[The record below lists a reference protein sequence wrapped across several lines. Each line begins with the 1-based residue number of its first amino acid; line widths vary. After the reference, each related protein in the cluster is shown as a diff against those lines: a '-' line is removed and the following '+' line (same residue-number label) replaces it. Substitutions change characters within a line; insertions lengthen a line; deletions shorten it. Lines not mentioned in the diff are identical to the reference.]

1 MFDNG
6 HSYTSEGF
14 LTQKIILISSMSFLG
29 INYGMGLLL
38 TFFLFC
44 DTLFGIAKTITLYGW
59 ESVNKNRFL
68 IGVLTKVLVLFIPIS
83 LALSGALLGF
93 NLKALVALS
102 MYTLIAND
110 AISCYTNLLSIKKKQ
125 DFKNKDLIEMLI
137 NFLRSLI
144 YSSITSMM
152 KKIKDAPNCNLDDKE
167 DENKPTGN

>member
-1 MFDNG
+1 MFDND
-6 HSYTSEGF
+6 HNFTPESF
-14 LTQKIILISSMSFLG
+14 FAQKIILISGMSFLG

-38 TFFLFC
+38 TFFLFS
-44 DTLFGIAKTITLYGW
+44 DTLLGIVKSITLYGW
-59 ESVNKNRFL
+59 ISVNKNKLL
-68 IGVLTKVLVLFIPIS
+68 IGVLTKVMVLFIPIS

-167 DENKPTGN
+167 DNTKDDIK